1 MSAAYANSLSESC
14 SRWMY
19 KPINWEFS
27 GACRDSGLWR
37 KKGQDGRQ
45 DRMKLLR
52 VIPHSFSK
60 KNQSIKL
67 KANKTH
73 KYTDV
78 IHTMLLSACANDAYY
93 VHCMHFTHIQ
103 YALYLASSKWNDAF
117 GTLNSLSTLWNTVTP
132 GASCIRM
139 YRGERDANNATLA
152 IMLRSKAECADLKHV
167 SPFNAE
173 GS

>member
-45 DRMKLLR
+45 DRMKLLC
-52 VIPHSFSK
+52 VIPHSFTK

-67 KANKTH
+67 EANKTH

-78 IHTMLLSACANDAYY
+78 ILTMLLSACANDAYY
-93 VHCMHFTHIQ
+93 IVCILHTYSTYCTLQVQSGTMLLVLWTHCPPC
-103 YALYLASSKWNDAF
+103 
-117 GTLNSLSTLWNTVTP
+117 GTRWHQELPVYVCTGENGTP
-132 GASCIRM
+132 
-139 YRGERDANNATLA
+139 
-152 IMLRSKAECADLKHV
+152 IMPHL
-167 SPFNAE
+167 
-173 GS
+173 